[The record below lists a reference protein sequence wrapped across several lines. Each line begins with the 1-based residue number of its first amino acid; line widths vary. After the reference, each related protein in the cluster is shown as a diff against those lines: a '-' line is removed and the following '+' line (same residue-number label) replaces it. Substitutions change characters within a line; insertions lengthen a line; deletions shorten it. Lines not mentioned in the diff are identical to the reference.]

1 MNYSYS
7 LYEFSYF
14 FTLRWNEVFGKS
26 LLRHSISITFSE
38 KKFLVFRRRY
48 HVYTRLYSLII
59 KLQKLWA
66 RYSFIVILFNKLKME
81 IRKYLLSD
89 IFLSL
94 TAYNK
99 IIFIIIEKKN
109 TKRSKVIFL
118 QRNRNIFV
126 YLLVYSRNNYK
137 WIIQILFDT

>member
-1 MNYSYS
+1 MNYSYR
-7 LYEFSYF
+7 LYEFPYF

-26 LLRHSISITFSE
+26 LLRHSISITFWE

-48 HVYTRLYSLII
+48 YVYARLYSLII

-81 IRKYLLSD
+81 IGKYLLSD

-94 TAYNK
+94 TVYNK
-99 IIFIIIEKKN
+99 IIFIIIKKKN
-109 TKRSKVIFL
+109 TKRSKVIF
-118 QRNRNIFV
+118 NETEIFL
-126 YLLVYSRNNYK
+126 YTCSF
-137 WIIQILFDT
+137 IIETITNESFRFFLTPN